1 MTEAFD
7 YIVVGGGSSVNAML
21 YVRGQADDYDA
32 WAEMGLKGWSYSDVL
47 PVFSALENNMVF
59 SNNFHGS
66 EGELNVS
73 EKRFAHPL
81 SRAFIRAAQA

>member
-1 MTEAFD
+1 MTDAFD

-32 WAEMGLKGWSYSDVL
+32 WAEMGLKGWSCNDVL

-59 SNNFHGS
+59 SS
-66 EGELNVS
+66 E
-73 EKRFAHPL
+73 H
-81 SRAFIRAAQA
+81 